1 MEGGGRESIVTCV
14 VFFCVYAMHMLRV
27 ESASLANLNH
37 YIHLLQ
43 SSQ

>member
-1 MEGGGRESIVTCV
+1 MEGGGGESIVTCV
-14 VFFCVYAMHMLRV
+14 CFFVCMLRV

-37 YIHLLQ
+37 YLLQ